1 VSTARRPGN
10 RLLLAGLLLM
20 AAALLLGLGL
30 AFAGWPDG
38 AERDAMK
45 AIALREG
52 RSPGWLI
59 AVAQWVTWAGDAAQ
73 RSIVMLLAAIWL
85 VWRGHWRAGL
95 VMAVVPAVA
104 GATSSILKEAF
115 GRARPDVVPH
125 LDPVASLS
133 YPSGHAVN
141 AAAILLLIALL
152 GGRGR
157 KGWIAAALA
166 GAVLIGGSR
175 LALGVHWPSDVAG
188 GWLWGAGFALT
199 GLWLARRSGDRG

>member
-1 VSTARRPGN
+1 VRAARAPGN
-10 RLLLAGLLLM
+10 RLLLFGLLLM
-20 AAALLLGLGL
+20 AAALVFGLGL

-38 AERDAMK
+38 AERGVMK

-59 AVAQWVTWAGDAAQ
+59 ETAQWITWAGDAAQ
-73 RSIVMLLAAIWL
+73 RSIVMLAAAIWL
-85 VWRGHWRAGL
+85 VWRGRWRGGL
-95 VMAVVPAVA
+95 VMAIVPPVA
-104 GATSSILKEAF
+104 GATSSILKELF

-125 LDPVASLS
+125 LDPVSSLS

-152 GGRGR
+152 AGRGR
-157 KGWIAAALA
+157 GGWVAFALA
-166 GAVLIGGSR
+166 GASLIGASR

-188 GWLWGAGFALT
+188 GWLWGTGFALA
-199 GLWLARRSGDRG
+199 GLWLARRSGDQA